1 MVFKGTYCELRTL
14 PWRYVIYKCSTVCL
28 LNVLELV
35 YSQEVN
41 LQSS

>member
-1 MVFKGTYCELRTL
+1 VAWFLKVHIVNLGLSHEDMSFTIV
-14 PWRYVIYKCSTVCL
+14 VCL

-41 LQSS
+41 LLS